1 MSTLLHIAIDVRDLK
16 IAATGTKTYLV
27 ELINALKKK
36 PDCKIILLNSAWPTY
51 WGHSLIGKT
60 YEHISFFIWKQ
71 ITLPVKT
78 WISGA
83 NVLICTDY
91 YVPLIKLHAKHI
103 VVFHDALFFDHPA
116 YYNSAWLKLFKNIA
130 VPAAK
135 KADLIVCPSQY
146 SKDRIIHYLDFK
158 EEKIK
163 VIYQGA
169 KTLHEE
175 FYSDKLKG
183 VFEMI
188 DNSQYILHVGVLEK
202 RKNIPFLI
210 KNAASFLKEKN
221 YKLILVGKQN
231 PKINNNDLPEI
242 KKTIEDLQLGH
253 HVLLTGYLEDK
264 ELPYLYK
271 HALAYI
277 LPSSYEGF
285 GIPILEAFAFKLP
298 VLVSS
303 STSLPEIGGDA
314 VLIFEQFNADDFTAK
329 LNTIASDQS
338 IRKELVAKG
347 VKRLEQFNWNTF
359 ASTYIE
365 TIKQITAN

>member
-1 MSTLLHIAIDVRDLK
+1 
-16 IAATGTKTYLV
+16 
-27 ELINALKKK
+27 
-36 PDCKIILLNSAWPTY
+36 
-51 WGHSLIGKT
+51 
-60 YEHISFFIWKQ
+60 
-71 ITLPVKT
+71 
-78 WISGA
+78 
-83 NVLICTDY
+83 
-91 YVPLIKLHAKHI
+91 
-103 VVFHDALFFDHPA
+103 
-116 YYNSAWLKLFKNIA
+116 
-130 VPAAK
+130 
-135 KADLIVCPSQY
+135 
-146 SKDRIIHYLDFK
+146 
-158 EEKIK
+158 
-163 VIYQGA
+163 
-169 KTLHEE
+169 
-175 FYSDKLKG
+175 
-183 VFEMI
+183 MI
-188 DNSQYILHVGVLEK
+188 DNSQYILHVCVLEK

-231 PKINNNDLPEI
+231 TKINNNDLPEI

-253 HVLLTGYLEDK
+253 HVLLTGYLDDK
-264 ELPYLYK
+264 ELPHLYK

>member
-1 MSTLLHIAIDVRDLK
+1 MSTHLHIAIDVRDLK
-16 IAATGTKTYLV
+16 IAATGTKTYLD

-36 PDCKIILLNSAWPTY
+36 SDCKIILLNTAWPTY

-71 ITLPVKT
+71 ITLPLKT
-78 WISGA
+78 WLSGA

-91 YVPLIKLHAKHI
+91 YVPFIKITAKHI
-103 VVFHDALFFDHPA
+103 VVFHDALFFDHPE
-116 YYNSAWLKLFKNIA
+116 YYNNIWLKLFKRIA
-130 VPAAK
+130 IPAAK
-135 KADLIVCPSQY
+135 KADLIICPSRF
-146 SKDRIIHYLDFK
+146 SKDRIIHHLDFN

-169 KTLHEE
+169 KTFNEE
-175 FYSDKLKG
+175 FYSDRLREFFKT
-183 VFEMI
+183 I
-188 DNSQYILHVGVLEK
+188 DNSQYLLHVGVLEK

-210 KNAASFLKEKN
+210 KYAASFLKENN
-221 YKLILVGKQN
+221 YKLVLVGKQN

-242 KKTIEDLQLGH
+242 VKTIEDLQLGN
-253 HVLLTGYLEDK
+253 HVVLTGYIEDK

-271 HALAYI
+271 HALAYV

-314 VLIFEQFNADDFTAK
+314 VLIFEQFNNADFSEK
-329 LNTIASDQS
+329 LNSIASDQS
-338 IRKELVAKG
+338 IRQELVTKG
-347 VKRLEQFNWNTF
+347 VKRLEQFNWDTF
-359 ASTYIE
+359 ASSYIQ
-365 TIKQITAN
+365 TIKNITAK